1 MTTMDIETGV
11 LAECLEFLASGL
23 FQYTQKHTR
32 DRLIYHPDIKYFQ
45 RIQNANHW
53 QYHKHSGRSIDRIKT
68 TTTAL
73 FDPYSVADLLA
84 RIKTYLALS
93 WHLPSEVT
101 AINELICAQN
111 GWKCVEFSR
120 NNPVKNHLMCT
131 CCQSQLILKWDDQPA
146 FASRFWGQD
155 EEGVGEPLNLL
166 LETKYYEKIVTSGHQ
181 FSCSWRHF
189 ETPLVGF
196 YYPRPYINDHQL
208 ITEYLANLENLANNL
223 AVLVEH
229 ELSFS
234 PAFVLDTPLNDKFI
248 ANSNHWLA
256 TKYKTN
262 TNLIPQWVYR
272 LAVYGWSLHVQ
283 SFSTQLVLLLICD
296 KCNQRIFVN
305 SATHPPVPS
314 LGSVKGLKLLE
325 SQVLPPND
333 IPMTALDS
341 DDEGDQVSPATEHK
355 LWCCRINDM
364 ASSTNS
370 IPLYEWLISV
380 VSDSPFD
387 LFDRK
392 RSASETSQRKMPRNS

>member
-1 MTTMDIETGV
+1 MDIDTGI
-11 LAECLEFLASGL
+11 LAECLELLASTS
-23 FQYTQKHTR
+23 FQYTPKHSR
-32 DRLIYHPDIKYFQ
+32 DHPIYHPDIKYFQ
-45 RIQNANHW
+45 RIQHANHW
-53 QYHKHSGRSIDRIKT
+53 QYHKRTGRSIDRIKT

-93 WHLPSEVT
+93 WHVPYEVAT
-101 AINELICAQN
+101 ITELLCAQN
-111 GWKCVEFSR
+111 GWKCVEF
-120 NNPVKNHLMCT
+120 NQTNPIKNHLMCT
-131 CCQSQLILKWDDQPA
+131 CCQSQLILKWDDQPS

-155 EEGVGEPLNLL
+155 EECVGESLNSL
-166 LETKYYEKIVTSGHQ
+166 LETKYYEKIVNSGHE

-208 ITEYLANLENLANNL
+208 ITEYLTNLDNLANNL
-223 AVLVEH
+223 SVLLEH
-229 ELSFS
+229 QSSFS
-234 PAFVLDTPLNDKFI
+234 PSFVLDTSLNDKFI

-256 TKYKTN
+256 AKSKVDTS
-262 TNLIPQWVYR
+262 LIPQWVYR
-272 LAVYGWSLHVQ
+272 MAVYGWSLHVQ

-305 SATHPPVPS
+305 SAPHPQVPA
-314 LGSVKGLKLLE
+314 LGSVDGLRLLE

-355 LWCCRINDM
+355 LWCCHINNV
-364 ASSTNS
+364 ASSTNAIS
-370 IPLYEWLISV
+370 FYEWIVSV
-380 VSDSPFD
+380 VSDSPPD
-387 LFDRK
+387 LFSRK
-392 RSASETSQRKMPRNS
+392 RSASDTAPRKIAKCS